1 MLPMTISAVND
12 RMWRSSRNAAPV
24 QPPAPQPAA
33 QAPPNPQTGG
43 NVRVAEGEK
52 GVPVDPTH
60 KLQKLLDEQSVPSKT
75 KEP

>member
-24 QPPAPQPAA
+24 QPPVPQPAA
-33 QAPPNPQTGG
+33 QATPNPQTGG
-43 NVRVAEGEK
+43 NVRIAEGEK

-60 KLQKLLDEQSVPSKT
+60 RLQKLLDEQSVPSKA
-75 KEP
+75 KAP

>member
-1 MLPMTISAVND
+1 MYILEST
-12 RMWRSSRNAAPV
+12 
-24 QPPAPQPAA
+24 
-33 QAPPNPQTGG
+33 PNPQPGG

-60 KLQKLLDEQSVPSKT
+60 RLQKLLDEQSVPSKA